1 MWRHNGNMDALMTV
15 LFKLKK
21 AWAWLVAHWQ
31 VPVLIAWSVVVWVF
45 ARRDYNAALKVI
57 EARKES
63 YEEQISIIKDSHNQE
78 ILKRDKLLKE
88 FNATLT
94 QLERDFKKKE
104 KVLEEKHIRTVREVV
119 VSSKSN
125 PEEVRKRIE
134 SEFGFTY
141 VE

>member
-1 MWRHNGNMDALMTV
+1 MPV
-15 LFKLKK
+15 IFKLKK
-21 AWAWLVAHWQ
+21 VWAWLVAHWQ
-31 VPVLIAWSVVVWVF
+31 VPVLIAWSVIVWVF
-45 ARRDYNAALKVI
+45 ARRDYNAALEVI

-63 YEEQISIIKDSHNQE
+63 YEGRISIIKDNHNQE
-78 ILKRDKLLKE
+78 ILKRDKLIKE

-94 QLERDFKKKE
+94 QLEKEFEKKE

-119 VSSKSN
+119 VSSKNN
-125 PEEVRKRIE
+125 PEEIRKRIE

>member
-1 MWRHNGNMDALMTV
+1 MTV

-63 YEEQISIIKDSHNQE
+63 YEGRISIIKDSHNRE

-94 QLERDFKKKE
+94 QLEREFEKKE
-104 KVLEEKHIRTVREVV
+104 KVLEEKHVRTVREVV
-119 VSSKSN
+119 VSSKNN

>member
-1 MWRHNGNMDALMTV
+1 MTV

-21 AWAWLVAHWQ
+21 VWAWLAAHWQ
-31 VPVLIAWSVVVWVF
+31 VPVLIAWSVIVWVF